1 MVSRES
7 IGMMISGLG
16 IVDTLI
22 LLDETYNN
30 SGICGESST
39 FLGFAVD
46 CGYVLQ
52 TSYSKIFGQPL
63 SLFGFFFYISMFTM
77 FFLYNQKRL
86 YLSKFLL
93 AGSIIGLLASV
104 YFVYLQLSVI
114 GLICLYCMGSAL
126 TSTLLFILML
136 SSFKIMSVLD

>member
-1 MVSRES
+1 MVPRES

-16 IVDTLI
+16 IVDTII

-39 FLGFAVD
+39 LLGFAVD

-52 TSYSKIFGQPL
+52 TSYAKVFDQPL
-63 SLFGFFFYISMFTM
+63 SLFGFLFYVTMFTM
-77 FFLYNQKRL
+77 FFMYNKKRL

-93 AGSIIGLLASV
+93 AGSVAGLLFSA
-104 YFVYLQLSVI
+104 YFVYLQLIVI
-114 GLICLYCMGSAL
+114 DLICLYCMGSAL

-136 SSFKIMSVLD
+136 VSFKIMSTLD

>member
-1 MVSRES
+1 MLPRES

-16 IVDTLI
+16 IVDTLV
-22 LLDETYNN
+22 LLDHTYNN

-52 TSYSKIFGQPL
+52 TSYSKIFGLPL
-63 SLFGFFFYISMFTM
+63 ALYGFVFYLSMFTM
-77 FFLYNQKRL
+77 F
-86 YLSKFLL
+86 YLFNSRRIYLTKFLM
-93 AGSIIGLLASV
+93 AGSIVGLLASV
-104 YFVYLQLSVI
+104 YFIYLQLVVI

-126 TSTLLFILML
+126 TSILLFTLMIL
-136 SSFKIMSVLD
+136 SYKIMFRSS